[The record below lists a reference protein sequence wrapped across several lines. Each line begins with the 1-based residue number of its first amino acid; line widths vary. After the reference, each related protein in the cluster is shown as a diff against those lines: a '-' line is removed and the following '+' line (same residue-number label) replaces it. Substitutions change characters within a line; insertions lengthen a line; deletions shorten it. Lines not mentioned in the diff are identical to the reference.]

1 MRRQVS
7 DPIRDLPTEPR
18 SRPPILSIV
27 MTMGVVAIFADLAM
41 GGVLKTADAAVS
53 DIWTFRGPYNYVIA
67 DIFDRIGQRLI
78 CLPILFGVAY
88 YLCRR
93 LDSIRPLVIALG
105 GTLLLN
111 FAIGVVKIATER
123 ESPRTGGPDLFA
135 GDNVLFPS
143 GHTANVIFVYGL
155 TVALLWRYG
164 RISERS
170 GLLLF
175 TGVGTTFL
183 FMTFVSIY
191 RHTHWLSDLL
201 AGGMI
206 GLAVLELTVRADS
219 DWPFVR
225 RRLRRLAG
233 PAWTLVEL
241 VVGRLRTVLVRPLA
255 VPSIGAEARAARR
268 DATMLTDH
276 GGRHQSRSGSGVRH
290 VDRTMVR
297 SRAGSRSS
305 LVSAEQSGDDVARES
320 GAERTG
326 GRDQMRVG

>member
-7 DPIRDLPTEPR
+7 DPVRDLPSESR

-27 MTMGVVAIFADLAM
+27 MAMGVIAIFADLAM
-41 GGVLKTADAAVS
+41 GGVLKTVDAAVA
-53 DIWTFRGPYNYVIA
+53 DIWTFRGPYNYVVA
-67 DIFDRIGQRLI
+67 DIFDRIGQRLL
-78 CLPILFGVAY
+78 CLPLLFGVAI

-93 LDSIRPLVIALG
+93 LDSLRPLVIALG

-111 FAIGVVKIATER
+111 FAIGLVKITTER
-123 ESPRTGGPDLFA
+123 QSPRTGGPDLFS

-164 RISERS
+164 RISDRT
-170 GLLLF
+170 GLLLSS
-175 TGVGTTFL
+175 GVVLTFA

-206 GLAVLELTVRADS
+206 GLAVLELTMRADS

-225 RRLRRLAG
+225 RRLRHWAG
-233 PAWTLVEL
+233 PAWMLVEM
-241 VVGRLRTVLVRPLA
+241 VVGRVRQVLVHPALPASLGGLRTGGPHREVALSDTAGRTA
-255 VPSIGAEARAARR
+255 GRTGA
-268 DATMLTDH
+268 
-276 GGRHQSRSGSGVRH
+276 GVRH

-297 SRAGSRSS
+297 TRARSHSS
-305 LVSAEQSGDDVARES
+305 LMSGEQSAGVVHEHES
-320 GAERTG
+320 GSAG